1 MASRHNRVVR
11 QLQLALSRGDWP
23 VDAEISVILPELKR
37 RVQRLQ
43 SLGRE
48 FESVRVSQDVIRLSL
63 SEPALSAGCA

>member
-23 VDAEISVILPELKR
+23 ADAEISAVMPELKR

-48 FESVRVSQDVIRLSL
+48 FESVRVSQDVIRMSL

>member
-11 QLQLALSRGDWP
+11 QLQLALSRGVCP
-23 VDAEISVILPELKR
+23 VDAEISAVLPELKR

-48 FESVRVSQDVIRLSL
+48 FESVRVSQDVIRICQ

>member
-11 QLQLALSRGDWP
+11 QLQLALSRGDWSA
-23 VDAEISVILPELKR
+23 DAEISAVLPELKR

-63 SEPALSAGCA
+63 SEPALSAG